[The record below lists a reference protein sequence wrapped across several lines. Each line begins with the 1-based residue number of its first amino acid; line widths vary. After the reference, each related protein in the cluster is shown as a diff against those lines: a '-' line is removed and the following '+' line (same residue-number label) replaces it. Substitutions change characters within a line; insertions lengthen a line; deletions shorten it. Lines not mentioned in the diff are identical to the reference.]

1 MDSRQPTA
9 DESKV
14 ESVLTDGEGLE
25 VLAAEQ
31 CLELMT
37 TSRLGRIAVTIG
49 AVPAIFPVAYRLLD
63 GQIIFRAGVGT
74 NLHRAAANKV
84 VAFEVDDVDLSTRE
98 GWSVVAVGMAREVK
112 DHDAVSPDVDGA
124 PRLWEPSSGSHVIVI
139 MPAFLSGRRFVPA
152 A

>member
-1 MDSRQPTA
+1 M
-9 DESKV
+9 
-14 ESVLTDGEGLE
+14 LTDAEGLE

-49 AVPAIFPVAYRLLD
+49 AVPAIFPVDYLLFD
-63 GQIIFRAGVGT
+63 GQIIFHAGAGT
-74 NLHRAAANKV
+74 NLHRAAANRV
-84 VAFEVDDVDLSTRE
+84 VAFEVDDVDLSSRE

-112 DHDAVSPDVDGA
+112 DHDAVSSDADGA
-124 PRLWEPSSGSHVIVI
+124 PRLWEPSSGSHVIAI
-139 MPAFLSGRRFVPA
+139 LPAFLSGRRFVNA